1 MVRAGAIAKRV
12 IEELG
17 ELGCDSKS
25 GECPDDLKKEAKK
38 AFEGRSIGDYY
49 TEGMQCNIIRQ
60 SQPLLC
66 LISRLI
72 NSILLFPLRQ
82 RIWVEFSN

>member
-25 GECPDDLKKEAKK
+25 GECPDDRKEAAKS
-38 AFEGRSIGDYY
+38 AFEGRTTADYY
-49 TEGMQCNIIRQ
+49 TEGMIQTVIRRV
-60 SQPLLC
+60 QPVL
-66 LISRLI
+66 RLI
-72 NSILLFPLRQ
+72 H
-82 RIWVEFSN
+82 V